1 VVDKARVE
9 RMIGNVEVL
18 ARKLTEQAVK
28 TSELLGE
35 VVGIQMEF
43 LSQSSAIL
51 ESLKATLEAE
61 TDD

>member
-1 VVDKARVE
+1 MDKARVE

-28 TSELLGE
+28 TSELLEE
-35 VVGIQMEF
+35 VVGLQMEF